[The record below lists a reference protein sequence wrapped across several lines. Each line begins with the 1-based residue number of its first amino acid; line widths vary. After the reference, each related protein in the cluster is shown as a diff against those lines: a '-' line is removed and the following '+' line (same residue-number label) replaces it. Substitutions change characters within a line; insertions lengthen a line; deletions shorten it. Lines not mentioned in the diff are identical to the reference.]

1 MQPYYL
7 FCLPHA
13 GGSAMIYARWL
24 ETVDPAIKLVPLEL
38 PGRGTRF
45 KERPYESI
53 GPLVEELRR
62 KVSQQNAGGA
72 DYALFGHSMG
82 ALLAYE
88 LTRRIAECGERM
100 PRHLIVSG
108 LKAPQL
114 INRAWEPLSHLP
126 DHQLKARLIEMGGT
140 PQEVLD
146 HEELMQLF
154 LPIIRADFRLLDEYV
169 HESKEKLEVPMTVLT
184 GDQDRMTEDEM
195 LDWRELTNG
204 HCELHTFPGGHFYIA
219 DHPWGVSDRISEALL
234 SGYMRQWMW
243 R

>member
-45 KERPYESI
+45 KDRPYPSI
-53 GPLVEELRR
+53 GPLVEELHR
-62 KVSQQNAGGA
+62 KVSAFVASGA

-88 LTRRIAECGERM
+88 LARRIAAGGEPK

-126 DHQLKARLIEMGGT
+126 DDELKARLAQMGGT
-140 PQEVLD
+140 PQAVLD
-146 HEELMQLF
+146 NEELMELF
-154 LPIIRADFRLLDEYV
+154 LPVIRADFRLLDEYV
-169 HESKEKLEVPMTVLT
+169 HEPQVKLAVPVTVLT
-184 GDQDRMTEDEM
+184 GNQDRMTEAEM
-195 LDWRELTNG
+195 QAWQELASG
-204 HCELHTFPGGHFYIA
+204 RFELHTFPGGHFYLA
-219 DHPWGVSDRISEALL
+219 DQTREVSECVSEALL
-234 SGYMRQWMW
+234 GGRLQQWMW

>member
-24 ETVDPAIKLVPLEL
+24 ETVVSAIKVVPLEL

-45 KERPYESI
+45 KDRQYEAI
-53 GPLVEELRR
+53 GPLVDELYR
-62 KVSQQNAGGA
+62 KVSQQIAGGA

-88 LTRRIAECGERM
+88 LTRRIAASGERM

-114 INRAWEPLSHLP
+114 INRAWEPLSRLP
-126 DHQLKARLIEMGGT
+126 DEELKAKLVEMDGT
-140 PQEVLD
+140 PQAVLD
-146 HEELMQLF
+146 NEELMQLI
-154 LPIIRADFRLLDEYV
+154 LPVIRADFRLLDDYV
-169 HESKEKLEVPMTVLT
+169 HDAKEKLAVPLT
-184 GDQDRMTEDEM
+184 LLAGDRDRMTEEDM
-195 LDWRELTNG
+195 LAWQELTSG
-204 HCELHTFPGGHFYIA
+204 RFELHTFSGGHFYIA
-219 DHPWGVSDRISEALL
+219 AHTREVSDRVSEALL
-234 SGYMRQWMW
+234 NGRTREWMW